1 MKNRHF
7 NGEKGGTTMETIFD
21 GEFFRY
27 KLKQKGCK
35 ISELALKMGMSSQ
48 ALNQKIQHGKLNI
61 NNIFLILEIFDEEF
75 ENMFKLVK
83 EAKK

>member
-1 MKNRHF
+1 MARK
-7 NGEKGGTTMETIFD
+7 EITTMETTFD
-21 GEFFRY
+21 SEYFRY

-35 ISELALKMGMSSQ
+35 ISELAKKMNISPQ
-48 ALNQKIQHGKLNI
+48 ALNQKIQLGKLNI

-75 ENMFKLVK
+75 ENMFKL